1 MISLRV
7 QFSPA
12 RHRYGGWEEVGSYLQ
27 GIAETIGKC
36 LETTQMLKTMI
47 SVGANKSLIYNLKRM
62 LDSSDAKES
71 ACNAGN
77 SGLIPV
83 LRRSPGEGIGY
94 PLQ

>member
-1 MISLRV
+1 
-7 QFSPA
+7 
-12 RHRYGGWEEVGSYLQ
+12 
-27 GIAETIGKC
+27 
-36 LETTQMLKTMI
+36 MLKTMI

-62 LDSSDAKES
+62 LDSPDAKES

-77 SGLIPV
+77 SGLITV